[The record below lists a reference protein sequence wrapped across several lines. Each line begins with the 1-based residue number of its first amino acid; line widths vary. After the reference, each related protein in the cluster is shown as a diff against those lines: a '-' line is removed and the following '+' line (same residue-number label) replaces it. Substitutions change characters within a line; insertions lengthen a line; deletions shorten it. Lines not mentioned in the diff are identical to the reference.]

1 MTFAEQFA
9 QHYCRVEM
17 TIDPVAVVAMFAPD
31 AVLEVPGRRV
41 EGREALQAFY
51 SEFLAPM
58 AKIELEVERA
68 FGGPEGVAF
77 EWSGKTRYTD
87 GRRTRASGCDVVSLR
102 DGLITRS
109 VVYLG
114 EIVDDAEPG

>member
-9 QHYCRVEM
+9 EHYCRVEM

-41 EGREALQAFY
+41 EGREALQVFY

-58 AKIELEVERA
+58 ARLELEVERA

-87 GRRTRASGCDVVSLR
+87 GRRTHASGCDVVSLR

-109 VVYLG
+109 VVYVR